1 MTDKIPEREVTPK
14 EAYFNRRTF
23 LRGGAVAAGM
33 VATGFAY
40 RKINGVD
47 IVETKTAQLNGLVK
61 PPNPEY
67 MVPNE
72 TVTPFTSITN
82 YNNFYEFTTNKDGV
96 AKASEGFKTDGW
108 MIDVGGMCNKP
119 RMFNLDDIRKIAPP
133 EERIYRFRCVEAWS
147 MVIPWAGYS
156 FSKFLEKVEPQ
167 GGAKYV
173 AFETLLDPKRFPN
186 QTSNVLEWP
195 YREGYRID
203 EVMHPLCMLV
213 TGLYGME
220 LPAQDGA
227 PVRMILP
234 WKYGFK
240 NIKSIVKVTL
250 TDKPPPT
257 TWAKFAPSEY
267 GFYGNV
273 NPEHDHPRWS
283 QATEQRIGESGRR
296 RTLPF
301 NGYADQ
307 VASLYAGMDLHVNF

>member
-1 MTDKIPEREVTPK
+1 MTDPIPEREVTPK
-14 EAYFNRRTF
+14 ELYFSRRT
-23 LRGGAVAAGM
+23 LLQGGAIAAGAA
-33 VATGFAY
+33 VTGLAY

-47 IVETKTAQLNGLVK
+47 IVETKTAAISGLQK
-61 PPNPEY
+61 PTNPEY
-67 MVPNE
+67 HVNE
-72 TVTPFTSITN
+72 PANSLAQITN

-96 AKASEGFKTDGW
+96 AKASENFKTDGW
-108 MIDVGGMCNKP
+108 MVDIGGMCNKP
-119 RMFNLDDIRKIAPP
+119 RAFSMDDIRRIAPT

-156 FSKFLEKVEPQ
+156 FSKLLEKVEPQ

-173 AFETLLDPKRFPN
+173 AFETLFDPMRMPGQKS
-186 QTSNVLEWP
+186 TVLEWP

-203 EVMHPLCMLV
+203 EVMNPLCLLT

-220 LPAQDGA
+220 LPPQDGA

-240 NIKSIVKVTL
+240 NIKSIVKMTL
-250 TDKPPPT
+250 TDKQPVTAWNKYAPT
-257 TWAKFAPSEY
+257 EY

-283 QATEQRIGESGRR
+283 QATEQRIGEAGRR
-296 RTLPF
+296 PTLMF
-301 NGYADQ
+301 NGYAEQ
-307 VASLYAGMDLHVNF
+307 VASLYTGMDLHANF